1 MKENQRCLTSSWL
14 KTSMFKLFGVF
25 NNFSWHMSMTL
36 LSPIWTTSA
45 DMIMK
50 ITSYHACHTKQS
62 AWSIRSSLSW
72 KDFMTETVTMSECGI
87 TPLADPWNHSFTL
100 QRRWRW
106 WRHEPENSKKKK
118 ISPWRLTVMYE
129 LHSRKCILMW
139 VEDESALMCWTVS
152 FSLNSPRHLVVSCY
166 NVTWASECCL
176 KVLKAHSWLKQ
187 STVLQEPLGRW

>member
-62 AWSIRSSLSW
+62 AWLIRSSLSW

-118 ISPWRLTVMYE
+118 NQPVKAHCNVWITFKEMYSDV
-129 LHSRKCILMW
+129 SRGW
-139 VEDESALMCWTVS
+139 VSLDV
-152 FSLNSPRHLVVSCY
+152 LNSVI
-166 NVTWASECCL
+166 
-176 KVLKAHSWLKQ
+176 
-187 STVLQEPLGRW
+187 